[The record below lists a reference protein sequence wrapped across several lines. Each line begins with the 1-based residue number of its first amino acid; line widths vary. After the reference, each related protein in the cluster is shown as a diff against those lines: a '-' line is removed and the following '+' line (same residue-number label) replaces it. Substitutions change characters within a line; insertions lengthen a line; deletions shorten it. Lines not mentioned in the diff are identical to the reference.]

1 MKSPIVV
8 KLTHTE
14 SETGILSFSLSNTN
28 KKHREQ
34 DLSSPFHFFL
44 NPIEERKKESV
55 KKKKKAKIHV
65 PGGRGRLM
73 IPLRWCRRVRS
84 LEASE
89 IRHFLSRERAHT
101 SATKPWRDGRAN
113 NNEDNQSAVG
123 RKGILWGGR
132 DRMGAAGN
140 TLDERTP
147 LPSSFRRRYRILS
160 LCSFNESTCF
170 TRMQFSS
177 TMIGKPPHGGF
188 KRTRRSDRG
197 CFKSVN
203 DV

>member
-55 KKKKKAKIHV
+55 KKKKEGKDPRA
-65 PGGRGRLM
+65 GGTWTIDDPPSVMSPRPVFGS
-73 IPLRWCRRVRS
+73 VRDTPFS
-84 LEASE
+84 
-89 IRHFLSRERAHT
+89 LSRERAHT

-123 RKGILWGGR
+123 RKGILWGGGTGWAR
-132 DRMGAAGN
+132 REIRWTNVRLCPLLFVADIGSSLSVRSTSQPVLRACIFIHDDRETA
-140 TLDERTP
+140 TWR
-147 LPSSFRRRYRILS
+147 F
-160 LCSFNESTCF
+160 
-170 TRMQFSS
+170 
-177 TMIGKPPHGGF
+177 
-188 KRTRRSDRG
+188 
-197 CFKSVN
+197 
-203 DV
+203 